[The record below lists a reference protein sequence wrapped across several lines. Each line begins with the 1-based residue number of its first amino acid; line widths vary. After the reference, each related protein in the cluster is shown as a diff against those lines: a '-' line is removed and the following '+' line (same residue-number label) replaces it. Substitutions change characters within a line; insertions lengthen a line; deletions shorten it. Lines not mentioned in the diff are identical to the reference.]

1 MAFTTQ
7 LELFQAPKQLEPAA
21 KTCSKVLSIVSC
33 GDRRSWAG
41 PELRASFL
49 LDLVHRSNGDRGDGG
64 DTAGMAAVSE
74 MSAQELIDSVRQL
87 KAELKAKSCEICRLE
102 CQLKEQKD
110 GGGGAVIRPPDSG
123 GQKSQQEAQRQMDAK
138 DAKNADLTT
147 ENQRLL
153 AELRRRQ
160 GEQSGEQCD
169 ELRRERD
176 RLRQQLDR
184 LAGLEDQLVGLQE
197 RARTG
202 DRAEREHDELRRQMA
217 EQSGALE
224 RLRGERDSS
233 LASLQRTNRELAVM
247 RESLL
252 DQRGEAERRSEER
265 LRLAQTQLGT
275 AEAAIAEYE
284 HDIEVRY
291 VVALA
296 KVRMGKTESRIFHRS
311 KSPPSSSTSRTPS
324 SASPPLPL

>member
-74 MSAQELIDSVRQL
+74 MSAQELIDCVRQL

-102 CQLKEQKD
+102 CQLKEQK
-110 GGGGAVIRPPDSG
+110 GGAGLRPPDSG

-160 GEQSGEQCD
+160 GEQSGERCD

-202 DRAEREHDELRRQMA
+202 DRAERERDELRRQMA
-217 EQSGALE
+217 EQSDALE

-291 VVALA
+291 VALA
-296 KVRMGKTESRIFHRS
+296 IVRMGKTDSRIFRRS